1 MKVLLFLV
9 LSLCLV
15 VLANPCNLD
24 ATAVTRQIVATNGDA
39 SGTLKYS
46 WSGTTLTFC
55 VIANQDFCIEEAT
68 VWLSST
74 STFSNTPTVVSYG
87 CTSDSQTVIP
97 TAVDDT
103 HFRITFTIKKF
114 TAEFPVGIVAN
125 SYVLHVPSDWHNSAT
140 QKSKSYFRT
149 NTQFVQGG
157 NTYNLFANCVDMFTS
172 IGTTGQVYQPK
183 FYHYLDPNV
192 PDVYKPNFYKIN
204 YLINADIKETLL
216 SMHPEGWG
224 YMDIQYAIW
233 DMVHP
238 TSNVYVNYPDPNLN
252 VQRSRDFRKYA
263 EGAPLNW
270 AAGPGDYDTLVAFV
284 QGKQDTMVHVP
295 YDILVAYVEDNLP
308 TVCPKHYTISGVV
321 EGDCQAPCNGVRNP
335 VSSVLPGL
343 PVQLLKNGAVIDT
356 TTSASDGT
364 FTFQVQQPA
373 TYEVRLGTLT
383 SALYTSCSVSQ
394 VVNPPPDLGTA
405 SYPTYVRLSAFPKS
419 SDTNGDSI
427 GDACQTKVSGS
438 VKETCADTCTAAY
451 YQNTPA
457 AGITVQLIDQD
468 SSVVD
473 TTTTLPDGTFLFT
486 NFVYGSY
493 SVKVISSQGQF
504 VCADTQAAVL
514 EPVASY
520 SNRFYIFRTPQDT
533 DNDGF
538 VGSCDRCAG
547 GPETDSDNSG
557 TPDACEIRGI
567 VGTSCIPCG
576 TTGRTNLPI
585 AGVSVELKSGNVV
598 VDTVSTDGNGNYRF
612 SRSTSTGVFVVSV
625 STSASIFSCTTATV
639 TAGNTAAP

>member
-74 STFSNTPTVVSYG
+74 STFSNAPTVVSYG
-87 CTSDSQTVIP
+87 CTSGSQTVIP

-114 TAEFPVGIVAN
+114 TDEFPVGTVAN

-216 SMHPEGWG
+216 SMHPEGWSQ
-224 YMDIQYAIW
+224 MDIQYAIW

-238 TSNVYVNYPDPNLN
+238 FSNIYGSTSTGGGFNL
-252 VQRSRDFRKYA
+252 QRSLDFRQYA

-270 AAGPGDYDTLVAFV
+270 AAGPGDYDSLVAFV
-284 QGKQDTMVHVP
+284 DGRQDTMVHVP
-295 YDILVAYVEDNLP
+295 YDLLVAYVEDNLP
-308 TVCPKHYTISGVV
+308 TDIPKYYTISGVV
-321 EGDCQAPCNGVRNP
+321 EGDCESPCNGARNP
-335 VSSVLPGL
+335 VFSVLPGL
-343 PVQLLKNGAVIDT
+343 SVELLQNGVVIDT

-364 FTFQVQQPA
+364 FTFEVQQPNV
-373 TYEVRLGTLT
+373 YQVRLGSLT
-383 SALYTSCSVSQ
+383 SAYTSCLVTQ
-394 VVNPPPDLGTA
+394 VVSPPPDLGTA
-405 SYPTYVRLSAFPKS
+405 SYPTYVRLSAFPIS
-419 SDTNGDSI
+419 SDSNGNSI
-427 GDACQTKVSGS
+427 GDACEPKVSGS
-438 VKETCADTCTAAY
+438 IRETCADTCNTTS
-451 YQNTPA
+451 YQN
-457 AGITVQLIDQD
+457 
-468 SSVVD
+468 
-473 TTTTLPDGTFLFT
+473 
-486 NFVYGSY
+486 N
-493 SVKVISSQGQF
+493 
-504 VCADTQAAVL
+504 
-514 EPVASY
+514 
-520 SNRFYIFRTPQDT
+520 
-533 DNDGF
+533 
-538 VGSCDRCAG
+538 
-547 GPETDSDNSG
+547 
-557 TPDACEIRGI
+557 
-567 VGTSCIPCG
+567 
-576 TTGRTNLPI
+576 
-585 AGVSVELKSGNVV
+585 
-598 VDTVSTDGNGNYRF
+598 
-612 SRSTSTGVFVVSV
+612 
-625 STSASIFSCTTATV
+625 
-639 TAGNTAAP
+639 